1 MLMLQQWSSS
11 ESGGCHTVG
20 SSSIG
25 SRTMVVQSHGLQHC
39 CSDTAAVQYTCL
51 NPRVSLPTLAH
62 DMHPE
67 PGGSCPR
74 ITEQAVQ
81 GWVRDDL

>member
-20 SSSIG
+20 SSSSG

-51 NPRVSLPTLAH
+51 NPLCHCQRLHMICTLNLVVHA
-62 DMHPE
+62 
-67 PGGSCPR
+67 PG
-74 ITEQAVQ
+74 
-81 GWVRDDL
+81 